1 VFARL
6 GATVHDHRRAVL
18 WVAALAVALAAVV
31 GTSVFG
37 RLVDGGFEDPDSES
51 QRAVATAERAF
62 GRTAG
67 DVLAVYSSD
76 ALTVADQAF
85 RTEVTSVLDALPAD
99 DVASVTSTWST
110 GSPSLVSSDGRSTL
124 VVLQLAGDTDVERAE
139 AYDRVAAALVPSGDV
154 EVLRGGPVA
163 TGADIGHQVER
174 DIVRAELLSF
184 PVLLVLLVVVF
195 GGLVAAGLPLLVG
208 GVAVLGAFLSLRL
221 LTELTDVSVFAV
233 NIVTMLG
240 LGLAIDYALFV
251 VSRFRE
257 ELRSRPRSS
266 EAVAERAA
274 VRAAVT
280 ATMDTAGRTVA
291 VSGLVVAVALTSLLF
306 FPQLFL
312 RSMGLGGISAVLV
325 AMLASL
331 TLLPALL
338 AVLGRRVDAL
348 RLPVRRRGGAAPG
361 TTGDAD
367 EQGGWARLARTVM
380 RRPVPVAL
388 ATVAVLVSLGLPA
401 LGVQFGGVDE
411 RVLPAGTES
420 RLAAEAVAEGF
431 PAATSSPVEVVV
443 EGAEPGG
450 LAGYVDALAVLPG
463 ATGAQVVEQA
473 PGTALVEVGFRGP
486 ALTGPAEALVDAVR
500 DVPAPAGA
508 QVLVGGETAGLQD
521 LLGSLAATAPL
532 AIGVVV
538 AATLVLLFL
547 AFGSVVLPVKAVAMN
562 VLSLGATLGV
572 LVWGFQEG
580 GLAPLLGF
588 TETGTVEATQLVLI
602 LAIAFGL
609 SMDYEVFLLSRVR
622 EEWDRTGDSTRAVAI
637 GLQRSGRII
646 TSAAVLLLVVFL
658 AFSTSGITFIQMI
671 GVGVAA
677 AIVVDA
683 TVVRALLVPATM
695 RLLGSANWWLPRPL
709 QAVYG
714 RLGLREGSELAVPAQ
729 DRPAER
735 ADVPALRG

>member
-1 VFARL
+1 MFARL
-6 GATVHDHRRAVL
+6 GARVHDHRRAVL
-18 WVAALAVALAAVV
+18 ALAALVVAIAAVV

-37 RLVDGGFEDPDSES
+37 KLVDGGFEDPGSES
-51 QRAVATAERAF
+51 QRAVVAAEQAF

-67 DVLAVYSSD
+67 DVLAVYRSD
-76 ALTVADQAF
+76 ELAVADPAF
-85 RTEVTSVLDALPAD
+85 RDEVTTLLDALPGD
-99 DVASVTSTWST
+99 DVAGVTSFWST

-124 VVLQLAGDTDVERAE
+124 VVLQLAGETDAERAE
-139 AYDRVAAALVPSGDV
+139 AYDRVADELVPSGAV
-154 EVLRGGPVA
+154 EVLRGGAVP
-163 TGADIGHQVER
+163 TGADIGEQVEA

-195 GGLVAAGLPLLVG
+195 GGLVAASLPLLVG
-208 GVAVLGAFLSLRL
+208 MVAVLGAFLSLRL
-221 LTELTDVSVFAV
+221 LTEVTDVSVFAV

-257 ELRSRPRSS
+257 ELARRPRSQDP
-266 EAVAERAA
+266 VAERT
-274 VRAAVT
+274 VLRAALV
-280 ATMDTAGRTVA
+280 ATMDSAGRTVA

-325 AMLASL
+325 AMLAAL

-348 RLPVRRRGGAAPG
+348 RLPLRRR
-361 TTGDAD
+361 AD
-367 EQGGWARLARTVM
+367 RDDEHGSWARLARTVM

-401 LGVQFGGVDE
+401 LGVSFGGVDA
-411 RVLPAGTES
+411 RVLPVGTES
-420 RLAAEAVAEGF
+420 RGAAEALADGF
-431 PAATSSPVEVVV
+431 PAATSSPVEVLVQ
-443 EGAEPGG
+443 GADASG
-450 LAGYVDALAVLPG
+450 LTGYVQELAALPG
-463 ATGAQVVEQA
+463 ATGAQVVQES
-473 PGTALVEVGFRGP
+473 PGTALVEVGFRGA
-486 ALTGPAEALVDAVR
+486 ALTDPADALVDAVR
-500 DVPAPAGA
+500 EVPVPAGA

-521 LLGSLAATAPL
+521 LLDSLAGTAPV
-532 AIGVVV
+532 AVAVVV

-547 AFGSVVLPVKAVAMN
+547 AFGSVVLPVKAVVMN

-580 GLAPLLGF
+580 GLAGLLGF

-622 EEWDRTGDSTRAVAI
+622 EEWDRTGDNTRAVAA

-658 AFSTSGITFIQMI
+658 AFATSGITFIQMI

-683 TVVRALLVPATM
+683 TIVRALLVPATM
-695 RLLGSANWWLPRPL
+695 RLLGGANWWLPRPL
-709 QAVYG
+709 QVVHA
-714 RLGLREGSELAVPAQ
+714 RFGLRESA
-729 DRPAER
+729 
-735 ADVPALRG
+735 ADVTVPPQGRPVDERDDVAALQH

>member
-1 VFARL
+1 MFARL
-6 GATVHDHRRAVL
+6 GATVHDSRRAVL
-18 WVAALAVALAAVV
+18 VLAALVVVVAAVI

-37 RLVDGGFEDPDSES
+37 RLVDGGFEDPGSES
-51 QRAVATAERAF
+51 QRAIAAAEQAF
-62 GRTAG
+62 GRTDG
-67 DVLAVYSSD
+67 DVLAVYRSD
-76 ALTVADQAF
+76 ALAVTDPAFASSVTAVLDDLPAQDVAA
-85 RTEVTSVLDALPAD
+85 VTSY
-99 DVASVTSTWST
+99 WST
-110 GSPSLVSSDGRSTL
+110 GSPSLVSADGRSTL
-124 VVLQLAGDTDVERAE
+124 VVLQLAGATELERAE
-139 AYDRVAAALVPSGDV
+139 AYDRVRDVLVPSGDV
-154 EVLRGGPVA
+154 QVLRGGAVP
-163 TGADIGHQVER
+163 TGADIGEQVEA
-174 DIVRAELLSF
+174 DIVRAETLSF
-184 PVLLVLLVVVF
+184 PVLLALLVVVF
-195 GGLVAAGLPLLVG
+195 GGLVAAGLPLLIG
-208 GVAVLGAFLSLRL
+208 TVAVLGAFLSLRL

-257 ELRSRPRSS
+257 ELAERPRSHDP
-266 EAVAERAA
+266 VRERAA
-274 VRAAVT
+274 LRAAVV

-325 AMLASL
+325 AMGAAL

-348 RLPVRRRGGAAPG
+348 RLPLRRRRERS
-361 TTGDAD
+361 D
-367 EQGGWARLARTVM
+367 ESGGWARLARTVM

-388 ATVAVLVSLGLPA
+388 GTVALLVSLGLPA
-401 LGVQFGGVDE
+401 LGVSFGGVDA
-411 RVLPAGTES
+411 RVLPEGTES
-420 RLAAEAVAEGF
+420 RLAAEALADGF
-431 PAATSSPVEVVV
+431 PQATSSPVELVV
-443 EGAEPGG
+443 EGADPAG
-450 LAGYVDALAVLPG
+450 LTGYVDALAALPG
-463 ATGAQVVEQA
+463 ATSARVVQESS
-473 PGTALVEVGFRGP
+473 GTALVEVGFRGA
-486 ALTGPAEALVDAVR
+486 ALGGPADALVDAVR
-500 DVPAPAGA
+500 AVPLPAGA

-521 LLGSLAATAPL
+521 LLDSLTATAPV
-532 AIGVVV
+532 AVGVVV

-547 AFGSVVLPVKAVAMN
+547 AFGSVVLPVKAVVMN

-580 GLAPLLGF
+580 GLAGLLGF

-622 EEWDRTGDSTRAVAI
+622 EEWDRTGDNARAVAA

-658 AFSTSGITFIQMI
+658 AFTTSGITFIQMI

-695 RLLGSANWWLPRPL
+695 RLLGGANWWLPRPL
-709 QAVYG
+709 QAVHA
-714 RLGLREGSELAVPAQ
+714 RFGLRESGPVEPLPVPSM
-729 DRPAER
+729 RPAEQPR
-735 ADVPALRG
+735 DVPALRG

>member
-1 VFARL
+1 MFARL
-6 GATVHDHRRAVL
+6 GATVHDSRRAVL
-18 WVAALAVALAAVV
+18 VLAALVVVVAAVI

-37 RLVDGGFEDPDSES
+37 RLVDGGFEDPGSES
-51 QRAVATAERAF
+51 QRAIAAAEQAF
-62 GRTAG
+62 GRTDG
-67 DVLAVYSSD
+67 DVLAVYRSD
-76 ALTVADQAF
+76 ALAVTDPAF
-85 RTEVTSVLDALPAD
+85 A
-99 DVASVTSTWST
+99 ASVTAVLDDLPAQDVAAVTSYWST
-110 GSPSLVSSDGRSTL
+110 GSPSLVSADGRSTL
-124 VVLQLAGDTDVERAE
+124 VVLQLAGATELERAE
-139 AYDRVAAALVPSGDV
+139 AYDRVRDALVPSGDV
-154 EVLRGGPVA
+154 QVLRGGAVP
-163 TGADIGHQVER
+163 TGADIGEQVEA
-174 DIVRAELLSF
+174 DIVRAETLSF
-184 PVLLVLLVVVF
+184 PVLLALLVVVF
-195 GGLVAAGLPLLVG
+195 GGLVAAGLPLLIG
-208 GVAVLGAFLSLRL
+208 TVAVLGSFLSLRL
-221 LTELTDVSVFAV
+221 LTELTDVSVFAI

-257 ELRSRPRSS
+257 ELAERPRSQDP
-266 EAVAERAA
+266 VRERAA
-274 VRAAVT
+274 LRGAVV

-325 AMLASL
+325 AMGAAL

-348 RLPVRRRGGAAPG
+348 RLPLRRRERN
-361 TTGDAD
+361 D
-367 EQGGWARLARTVM
+367 ESGGWARLARTVM

-388 ATVAVLVSLGLPA
+388 GTVALLMSLGLPA
-401 LGVQFGGVDE
+401 LGVSFGGVDA
-411 RVLPAGTES
+411 RVLPEGTES
-420 RLAAEAVAEGF
+420 RLAAEALADGF
-431 PAATSSPVEVVV
+431 PQATSAPVEIVV
-443 EGAEPGG
+443 EGADRAG
-450 LAGYVDALAVLPG
+450 LAGYVDALAALPG
-463 ATGAQVVEQA
+463 ATSARVVQESS
-473 PGTALVEVGFRGP
+473 GTALVEVGFRGA
-486 ALTGPAEALVDAVR
+486 ALGGPADALVDAVR
-500 DVPAPAGA
+500 AVPLPAGA

-521 LLGSLAATAPL
+521 LLDSLAGTAPV
-532 AIGVVV
+532 AVAVVV

-547 AFGSVVLPVKAVAMN
+547 AFGSVVLPVKAVVMN

-580 GLAPLLGF
+580 GLAGLLGF

-622 EEWDRTGDSTRAVAI
+622 EEWDRTGDNARAVAA

-646 TSAAVLLLVVFL
+646 TSAAVLLLVVCL
-658 AFSTSGITFIQMI
+658 AFATSGITFIQMI

-695 RLLGSANWWLPRPL
+695 RLLGGANWWLPRPL
-709 QAVYG
+709 QAVHA
-714 RLGLREGSELAVPAQ
+714 RFGLRESGPVEPLPVPSM
-729 DRPAER
+729 RPAER
-735 ADVPALRG
+735 PHDVPALRG